1 MLFLT
6 RGNFIGI
13 KTDMKQY
20 CMRACMCECLCVCV
34 IYSCTFICQSKN
46 LFCKCYYIIQ
56 KILQEFHLQIF
67 TSLFIAAATQ
77 TLTCIPRNIIWCI
90 LQMWFDA
97 ASAMFPPLKFQIWKQ
112 KKNAKSDQGNKT
124 DTDDAFHLFAS
135 LLLFVHS
142 HTLPLM
148 YLSLLFFFFA
158 SSLTVIIIIIM
169 MIIIVITIDHQHQ
182 SSQRNENEI

>member
-56 KILQEFHLQIF
+56 KILQEFHVQIF

-112 KKNAKSDQGNKT
+112 KKMRNRIKGTKLT
-124 DTDDAFHLFAS
+124 LMMLFIC
-135 LLLFVHS
+135 
-142 HTLPLM
+142 LPLFC
-148 YLSLLFFFFA
+148 SSSIRIHCHWCICRCCFFFA